1 MEGDPL
7 SENSLSVW
15 RPAMEVPLAGTGE
28 VEGSRSEEAALV
40 EGCRT
45 GDLAAFERLYE
56 KEGSRMKSV
65 AMNLLGN
72 ATDAEDAVQEAFLRI
87 YRKASGFRG
96 GSSFSTWTYRV
107 LVNACYDLLRRRRGR
122 PAQDSAETLR
132 EVPAPASDQ
141 ALRLSLQRAIE
152 RLRERHR
159 AVFVLFEVEG
169 FSHREIAGVLGVS
182 EGNSRS
188 LLFEA
193 KRELQRLLFPS
204 ARMGAAAS

>member
-1 MEGDPL
+1 
-7 SENSLSVW
+7 
-15 RPAMEVPLAGTGE
+15 
-28 VEGSRSEEAALV
+28 
-40 EGCRT
+40 
-45 GDLAAFERLYE
+45 
-56 KEGSRMKSV
+56 MKSV

-122 PAQDSAETLR
+122 PAQDSAETLQ